1 MPVQVKNILQR
12 KGNEVISV
20 SPQET
25 LHETAKVLRENKI
38 GAVLVR
44 EGGGKMV
51 GVISERDLVIAIAK
65 HGGNVLD
72 NKVAEFMTEGV
83 YTCSLD
89 DDVKAVM
96 EKMTSRRIRH
106 LPVVD
111 GENIVGIISIGD
123 AVKQRIAE
131 TEAEAEA
138 LKAYIAT
145 G

>member
-1 MPVQVKNILQR
+1 MQVSNILQR

-20 SPQET
+20 SPRET
-25 LHETAKVLRENKI
+25 LHETAKILRENKI
-38 GAVLVR
+38 GAVIVK
-44 EGGGKMV
+44 EASGKMV

-65 HGGNVLD
+65 HGGDILGSRVS
-72 NKVAEFMTEGV
+72 EFMTEGV
-83 YTCSLD
+83 YTCSLE
-89 DDVKAVM
+89 DDVKTVM

-111 GENIVGIISIGD
+111 GDNIVGIISIGD
-123 AVKQRIAE
+123 AVKQRLAE